1 MVTNFARLSAAAT
14 ATALCLSG
22 APAWS
27 QTGTVQTDTAQTDT
41 AQTGTAQT
49 DTAQTGKLAI
59 EVNKFEQIEGGGC
72 RAYFLFANNTPTSF
86 EGFEM
91 SLAIFDKAGVID
103 RLLSID
109 AAPLPVARTTLK
121 LFEVPQIACANIG
134 QILLHDVPVCKPQNA
149 ETVDCYPLI
158 ALTSRTSAALTK

>member
-1 MVTNFARLSAAAT
+1 MSIHLPRLIAAALCA
-14 ATALCLSG
+14 ATLS
-22 APAWS
+22 P
-27 QTGTVQTDTAQTDT
+27 GTVLAE
-41 AQTGTAQT
+41 TGRLT
-49 DTAQTGKLAI
+49 I
-59 EVNKFEQIEGGGC
+59 EVNKFEEIEGGGC
-72 RAYFLFANNTPTSF
+72 RAFFLFQNGTPTSF

-121 LFEVPQIACANIG
+121 LFEIPQIACASIG

-149 ETVDCYPLI
+149 EATDCYPLI
-158 ALTSRTSAALTK
+158 DLASKTAAPLVK

>member
-1 MVTNFARLSAAAT
+1 MFKTLSGAAAI
-14 ATALCLSG
+14 AALCLASQ
-22 APAWS
+22 PAS
-27 QTGTVQTDTAQTDT
+27 AED
-41 AQTGTAQT
+41 
-49 DTAQTGKLAI
+49 GKLGI
-59 EVNKFEQIEGGGC
+59 QVNKFEEIEGGGC
-72 RAYFLFANNTPTSF
+72 RAYFLFANNTATSF

-121 LFEVPQIACANIG
+121 LFEIPQIACANIG

-149 ETVDCYPLI
+149 ENVDCYPLI
-158 ALTSRTSAALTK
+158 TLTSRTSAQLVK

>member
-14 ATALCLSG
+14 VTALCLSG
-22 APAWS
+22 VPVW
-27 QTGTVQTDTAQTDT
+27 AQTST
-41 AQTGTAQT
+41 V
-49 DTAQTGKLAI
+49 QTGKLGI
-59 EVNKFEQIEGGGC
+59 EVNKFEEIEGGGC

-121 LFEVPQIACANIG
+121 LFEVPQIACVNIG
-134 QILLHDVPVCKPQNA
+134 QILLHDVPVCKPQNG
-149 ETVDCYPLI
+149 ENVDCYPLI
-158 ALTSRTSAALTK
+158 TLTSRTSAPLVE